1 MTPLRSVLVV
11 LTTLPQP
18 VLLHGV
24 GEHDASRAVQSLR
37 APAFCRGS
45 GGFASERGAPRHTV
59 GLRPAASVTFPLPM
73 RNHSSGSQGDRLALG
88 RRPGSLG
95 PAMARAVLLVDGEC
109 ALCSRLVHFLGRRD
123 SSARLRFGTL
133 QSAAGLA
140 LLRQHG
146 QAADL
151 ASAVLI
157 EYATAASD
165 AVLPAGRGTCSTHS
179 AAALR

>member
-1 MTPLRSVLVV
+1 
-11 LTTLPQP
+11 
-18 VLLHGV
+18 
-24 GEHDASRAVQSLR
+24 
-37 APAFCRGS
+37 
-45 GGFASERGAPRHTV
+45 
-59 GLRPAASVTFPLPM
+59 
-73 RNHSSGSQGDRLALG
+73 
-88 RRPGSLG
+88 
-95 PAMARAVLLVDGEC
+95 MARAVLLVDGEC

-157 EYATAASD
+157 EYATAGRASD
-165 AVLPAGRGTCSTHS
+165 AVLPAGRGICSTHS